1 MYCFFLFSV
10 SYFQMT
16 TTKKKEEV
24 EVSISVG
31 NFFFFW
37 TDLLLF
43 NPLNTNFIPIVEIY
57 C

>member
-1 MYCFFLFSV
+1 
-10 SYFQMT
+10 MT

-37 TDLLLF
+37 SDLLLF